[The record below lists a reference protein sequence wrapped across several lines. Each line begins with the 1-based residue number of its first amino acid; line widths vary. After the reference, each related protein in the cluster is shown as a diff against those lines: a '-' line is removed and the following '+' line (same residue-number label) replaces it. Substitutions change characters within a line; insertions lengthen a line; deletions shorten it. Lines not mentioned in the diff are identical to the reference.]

1 MTAAR
6 LKLSENE
13 LDQALAFVV
22 DHGYSYHFPVPFEL
36 EALLHSWDHV
46 RPALASVDL
55 LSYTARKSLQLL
67 APKNKYTVRPIQLLD
82 PVDLLC
88 LTGLALRIAPILE
101 SVRIPRSEGVVHS
114 FRFTQKPG
122 GGLRLESDWDGW
134 AKHIR
139 RRLSRHKMV
148 AKADI
153 VDFFP
158 RIYLHRLENSLNALS
173 GVERETQAV
182 MRLLQTWSRGTSY
195 GVPVGPVACNI
206 LAEALLV
213 EVDDFLRSQGLSFVR
228 YIDDYVFFGTNEA
241 DCLRSLYLLGQR
253 LDSTQGLSL
262 NMAKTRLLSAEQFGS
277 ELAPPEDPTSALQS
291 RIIEEVFGGN
301 PYAEID
307 PAKLTKQQKDL
318 ISNLDSSRML
328 LLALEGD
335 IIDPR
340 AVKFVLNV
348 LAGLRQPK
356 HIEVVLQH
364 LGRLQSVSEAV
375 ARFLNLVE
383 FEHDV
388 QRTDTAQKVLAYLR
402 SGPFVP
408 DYQSIWLIE
417 PFARSGKWDHVNEL
431 RAIARDSRSRLVRR
445 QAALALGHVGD
456 RSALLDLKS
465 SLGDAQDWEWR
476 AILFACRSLP
486 RDERNALWRSQA
498 LGGDWRPENL
508 VAKATVEYARHQ
520 AAIS

>member
-1 MTAAR
+1 MTAAQ
-6 LKLSENE
+6 LNLSENE

-22 DHGYSYHFPVPFEL
+22 EHGYSYYFPAPFEL
-36 EALLHSWDHV
+36 EALRHAWDHV
-46 RPALASVDL
+46 RPALASVNL
-55 LSYTARKSLQLL
+55 LSYTARRPLELL
-67 APKNKYTVRPIQLLD
+67 ALKNKYTVRPIQLLD

-101 SVRIPRSEGVVHS
+101 SARIPRSEGVVHS
-114 FRFTQKPG
+114 FRFTQEPD

-134 AKHIR
+134 AQHIR
-139 RRLSRHKMV
+139 QRLSQYKMV

-158 RIYLHRLENSLNALS
+158 RIYLHRLDNSLNALG
-173 GVERETQAV
+173 GVEQETKAI
-182 MRLLQTWSRGTSY
+182 MRLLHSWSHGTSY
-195 GVPVGPVACNI
+195 GIPVGPVACNI

-213 EVDDFLRSQGLSFVR
+213 EVDNFLQSQGLSFVR
-228 YIDDYVFFGTNEA
+228 YIDDYVFFGANEA

-253 LDSTQGLSL
+253 LHSTQGLSL

-277 ELAPPEDPTSALQS
+277 ELAPPEDPTSALQG

-307 PAKLTKQQKDL
+307 PTKLTKQQKEL
-318 ISNLDSSRML
+318 ISDLDSSRML
-328 LLALEGD
+328 VLALEGD
-335 IIDPR
+335 IIDLR

-364 LGRLQSVSEAV
+364 LDRLQPVSEAV
-375 ARFLNLVE
+375 ERFLDLVE
-383 FEHDV
+383 FEQDA
-388 QRTDTAQKVLAYLR
+388 QRTDTARKVLAYLR
-402 SGPFVP
+402 HGQFVS
-408 DYQSIWLIE
+408 DYQSVWLLE
-417 PFARSGKWDHVNEL
+417 PFARSGKWDHVDEL
-431 RAIARDSRSRLVRR
+431 RVIARDSRSRFVRR

-476 AILFACRSLP
+476 AILFACRGLP

-498 LGGDWRPENL
+498 LAGDWRPENL
-508 VAKATVEYARHQ
+508 VAKATVEYAQHE
-520 AAIS
+520 AATS